1 MLILLV
7 TQSVMVCGIS
17 ISAASL
23 PSPARTTVPNEAA
36 VFQIDEEESQE
47 EVMNWL
53 RQQQLEVSIAQANLI
68 QKLRDFQIPV
78 GLPPGSLRKQSEA
91 NADDLSQRIITSL
104 PDNHIECRVT
114 LDRVPFGRKCVA
126 PCQCTGSQKWV
137 QFAVLNKLRR
147 KDAQAWVTCPTCRTP
162 YRYDLL
168 LAQSDFKSS
177 LLSTALDNIS
187 VVRSVVAGVVVIS
200 ALKMGV
206 HHLLL
211 RFLLSRSFWQQ
222 VRVLVSIVVVFGCC
236 TNHMPVSICDI
247 VVPTMVQSFA
257 FTVGDE
263 DMGGKADLGVR
274 MAAISAI

>member
-1 MLILLV
+1 MRRFLPLLV
-7 TQSVMVCGIS
+7 ILVTLSAVAWSMS
-17 ISAASL
+17 ISTTSL
-23 PSPARTTVPNEAA
+23 PSPARTTVPSETA

-104 PDNHIECRVT
+104 PDNQIECRVT

-187 VVRSVVAGVVVIS
+187 VVRSVVAGVVVLS
-200 ALKMGV
+200 ALKMGA

-222 VRVLVSIVVVFGCC
+222 VMSLDSIVVVFDCL
-236 TNHMPVSICDI
+236 TDRTPVSICD
-247 VVPTMVQSFA
+247 Q
-257 FTVGDE
+257 
-263 DMGGKADLGVR
+263 L
-274 MAAISAI
+274 